1 MLRNILN
8 KVLVCMLLT
17 CIIFPYFYINIT
29 YAVPVD
35 ENGNEITTSTNPDY
49 TEAEENINPDD
60 AYTNIEDD
68 NLGADVDDD
77 TGTIL
82 QALLEVLMAVGDA
95 IMSILTSCM
104 IGTPFENVMVKW
116 SELDTSNISE
126 ANTTK
131 TFSQEEINEFK
142 NNKGVVPELKY
153 PVFKYTPEE
162 IFKGEIDLF
171 SIDFIGGNVVKNG
184 EEQTNTSEGWNAL
197 RGTIASWYKT
207 LRYIAIV
214 GLLAILIYLG
224 IKIIITSSAGK
235 KADYKKSFINWV
247 IAVFLIFTMHYIM
260 AFIISLIQN
269 LTTLI
274 SASIGNVRVVFA
286 DKVFATNFLGLAR
299 FQSQVNP
306 LINKLGYVVIYF
318 GFITLTCKF
327 TFIYFKRMLN
337 MAFLTLSA
345 PIVAMMYPLDKLDGG
360 KAKGFGMWLREY
372 IYNAL
377 LQPVHLLL
385 YNILIGSAVQLAT
398 NNPVYAII
406 ALFFLT
412 EAEKLMKKIFGFGR
426 ARGGTVGGL
435 AKTVGG
441 LALASS
447 MSKNIRGIF
456 GSQQRGNAN
465 RLSGANSNSDG
476 SINKNDFSSGP
487 DEDLEDEKFEKR
499 YGRGNSA
506 YNNPLGID
514 RTIFNTRQKLTDDDL
529 KNARE
534 KTKGFEDAFNFLKQN
549 GLQKGKNG
557 GLNKATRDKLKYM
570 RSIIKGNE
578 DPFIKANMPLQYND
592 KFSKL
597 NSNQLLEL
605 MREAIKNGDM
615 DKAQEYFDVLNR
627 RMIQNKY
634 IMGHGGPRA
643 FMKRKFSN
651 LSDDELRERYNEA
664 KANNNQEDILE
675 CEAEIALRNKDYK
688 TYDDKLDEIEK
699 FRLGVSQNPSGDA
712 SLVGGSTQPNN
723 NGSDN
728 QTQGD
733 ANEPDENDPAV
744 KGTGGRTPKPNRTN
758 VNYDRS
764 AQSSKLNRLRR
775 GTISGLAAVAQGA
788 VKPVWDTDKNATD
801 NIKRLGGNIAKGA
814 VQTIFGVTT
823 AAVQAGISST
833 DGKYGPGELGAS
845 FAGGVAAGGKLYN
858 KGERAVKDMLRD
870 TRLGKKETRKA
881 QIAKDWS
888 ERPDVKDNF
897 NQYYGS
903 HSNEMLSRARN
914 NFAKAGITDFND
926 QKRLFRYSNYLMSK
940 NVSYTKDEAD
950 KLAVDVFKFRNN
962 VDSTYGIPE
971 SKDAKIQF
979 LDEMVQQNRTSKSSK
994 DIRTYYSKMLDNARD
1009 LERVEDNEEYD
1020 FL

>member
-1 MLRNILN
+1 MLKNIIY
-8 KVLVCMLLT
+8 KVLVCMILICL
-17 CIIFPYFYINIT
+17 IFPYFYVNII

-35 ENGNEITTSTNPDY
+35 ENGNEITSTTNPDY
-49 TEAEENINPDD
+49 SEIEDNINPDD
-60 AYTNIEDD
+60 AYTNIEDN

-104 IGTPFENVMVKW
+104 IGTSFENVMVKW
-116 SELDTSNISE
+116 SEVDTSNLSE

-131 TFSQEEINEFK
+131 TFSQEEIDEFK
-142 NNKGVVPELKY
+142 NNKGIVPELKY
-153 PVFKYTPEE
+153 PNFKYTPEE
-162 IFKGEIDLF
+162 IFKGEIELF

-184 EEQTNTSEGWNAL
+184 EEQANSSEGWNAL
-197 RGTIASWYKT
+197 RGTIASWYRT

-214 GLLAILIYLG
+214 GLLAILIYIG

-247 IAVFLIFTMHYIM
+247 LAVFLIFTMHYIM
-260 AFIISLIQN
+260 AFIIAIIQN

-274 SASIGNVRVVFA
+274 SASIGNVRVVFE
-286 DKVFATNFLGLAR
+286 DKTFATNFLGLAR
-299 FQSQVNP
+299 FQSQTNS
-306 LINKLGYVVIYF
+306 LITKLGYIVIYF

-327 TFIYFKRMLN
+327 TYIYFKRMLN

-398 NNPVYAII
+398 NNAVYAII
-406 ALFFLT
+406 ALFFLA

-456 GSQQRGNAN
+456 GSMQRGNSN
-465 RLSGANSNSDG
+465 SLSGANSNSDG

-487 DEDLEDEKFEKR
+487 DEDLEDEKFERR
-499 YGRGNSA
+499 YGRADSA
-506 YNNPLGID
+506 NNDPLGID
-514 RTIFNTRQKLTDDDL
+514 KTIFNKRQELTDKDL
-529 KNARE
+529 KNTKE
-534 KTKGFEDAFNFLKQN
+534 KTKGFENAFNYLKQN
-549 GLQKGKNG
+549 GLRKGKNED
-557 GLNKATRDKLKYM
+557 LNNATRDKLKYM

-578 DPFIKANMPLQYND
+578 DPFNKANMPLQYND
-592 KFSKL
+592 KYSKL

-605 MREAIKNGDM
+605 MRDAIKNGDM

-627 RMIQNKY
+627 RMMENKY
-634 IMGHGGPRA
+634 FMGHGGPRA

-664 KANNNQEDILE
+664 KANNNIEDILE

-688 TYDDKLDEIEK
+688 TYEKKLDEIEN
-699 FRLGVSQNPSGDA
+699 FRLGVSQNPSGDP
-712 SLVGGSTQPNN
+712 GSAVDDTQSNN

-733 ANEPDENDPAV
+733 ANGSMV
-744 KGTGGRTPKPNRTN
+744 RGTSARPNRTN
-758 VNYDRS
+758 VNYDRA
-764 AQSSKLNRLRR
+764 AQSSKLDRLRR
-775 GTISGLAAVAQGA
+775 GTISGLGAVAKGV
-788 VKPVWDTDKNATD
+788 VKPVWDTDKKAPD

-845 FAGGVAAGGKLYN
+845 FAGGVVLGGKLYN

-888 ERPDVKDNF
+888 ERPDVQDNF

-903 HSNEMLSRARN
+903 HANEMRLRARN

-926 QKRLFRYSNYLMSK
+926 QKRLFRYSNYLRSQ
-940 NVSYTKDEAD
+940 NNSYSKDEAD
-950 KLAVDVFKFRNN
+950 KLAVDVFRFRNN

-971 SKDAKIQF
+971 SKEAKKQF

-994 DIRTYYSKMLDNARD
+994 DIRTYYSKMLDNSMK

-1020 FL
+1020 YL